1 MGSSMSHARDEEED
15 RQWDED
21 INWLKKVSA
30 DIERINPTSQDFK
43 ELQWIINNKEKII
56 GNRRLIELLR

>member
-1 MGSSMSHARDEEED
+1 MSHARDEEED